1 MWRFILLVPSVL
13 LLGAACARR
22 ILAFRRMAAPPV
34 RTPRRTREPLT
45 VYEVAHLRAGRGAV
59 AETAMAVLHA
69 NGRLPVVDTYEVSLR
84 AARPR
89 EEVEAAV
96 YATRS
101 GRTARDAGAVHRIVT
116 ASPAVGRV
124 VARLVAQGLAV
135 DEAHAGRARRAE
147 VLEAAAAVVTAC
159 AGAGAAVWSALAG
172 DGLLWPAVAFTLP
185 LGAWAVLRVR
195 RTSPSALG
203 HGTRTGRALYRATL
217 ADDAWEP
224 RPARSVQLP
233 AGIRGTAAAVARQGL
248 AASGR
253 LPELAA
259 ALAGPPPPVRL
270 PGPSKEASSRSV
282 SDPPALGGTGCGGG
296 CAGCGG
302 CGGCGGG
309 L

>member
-13 LLGAACARR
+13 LLGAACAWR
-22 ILAFRRMAAPPV
+22 IRAFRRMAGPPV
-34 RTPRRTREPLT
+34 RTPRRAGEPLT
-45 VYEVAHLRAGRGAV
+45 VYEVAYLRDGRRAV

-69 NGRLPVVDTYEVSLR
+69 NGRLPVVGTYGVSP
-84 AARPR
+84 AGRPR

-96 YATRS
+96 FAAPGNRP
-101 GRTARDAGAVHRIVT
+101 ARDARAVRSAVT

-135 DEAHAGRARRAE
+135 DEAYAGRARRAE
-147 VLEAAAAVVTAC
+147 VLEAVAAVAAGC
-159 AGAGAAVWSALAG
+159 AGAGAVVWSVLAG
-172 DGLLWPAVAFTLP
+172 DGPLWPLVAFALP
-185 LGAWAVLRVR
+185 LGAWAVVRVR
-195 RTSPSALG
+195 RPRRYALG

-233 AGIRGTAAAVARQGL
+233 TRIRATVAAAALRGVTPGGGL
-248 AASGR
+248 A
-253 LPELAA
+253 ELAT
-259 ALAGPPPPVRL
+259 ALAGPPPPVR
-270 PGPSKEASSRSV
+270 PKTTPAGSRETSAPTV
-282 SDPPALGGTGCGGG
+282 SDPPALGGVGCGGG

-302 CGGCGGG
+302 CGGG

>member
-1 MWRFILLVPSVL
+1 MWWFVLFVPSVL

-22 ILAFRRMAAPPV
+22 IRAFRRMASPPV
-34 RTPRRTREPLT
+34 RVPRSTGEPLT
-45 VYEVAHLRAGRGAV
+45 VYEVAHLRGGRGAV

-69 NGRLPVVDTYEVSLR
+69 NGRLPVVGTYEVSLT
-84 AARPR
+84 ARKSR

-96 YATRS
+96 LAARD
-101 GRTARDAGAVHRIVT
+101 GRTARDARAVRASVT

-135 DEAHAGRARRAE
+135 DTAYGERVRRAE
-147 VLEAAAAVVTAC
+147 VLEAVAAVVAGGAA
-159 AGAGAAVWSALAG
+159 AGATVWAALAG
-172 DGLLWPAVAFTLP
+172 DGPPWP
-185 LGAWAVLRVR
+185 LGAFAVALGVWAVLRVR
-195 RTSPSALG
+195 RPSPSALG

-217 ADDAWEP
+217 EDDAWEP

-233 AGIRGTAAAVARQGL
+233 SRIRGTAGAVARQGL
-248 AASGR
+248 AATGR

-259 ALAGPPPPVRL
+259 ALAGPPPPLPPVRL
-270 PGPSKEASSRSV
+270 PGPSGEASGRTV
-282 SDPPALGGTGCGGG
+282 SDPPALGGVGCGGG

-302 CGGCGGG
+302 CGGG